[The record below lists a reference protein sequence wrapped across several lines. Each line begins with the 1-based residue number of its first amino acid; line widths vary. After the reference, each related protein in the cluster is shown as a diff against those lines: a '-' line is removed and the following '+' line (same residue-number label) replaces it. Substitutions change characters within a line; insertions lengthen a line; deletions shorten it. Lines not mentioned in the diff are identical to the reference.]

1 MIGRDRAR
9 RRANVAEPA
18 ASRRRR
24 VAAMPFIFVVVF
36 IDVLGIGIAL
46 PVLPL
51 LVGEFTA
58 SRELQSYWYG
68 ALVVVYGVMQFFCA
82 PLLGALSDR
91 FGRRP
96 LLLWSLLGLGAHF
109 LLLALAPSLAWMFV
123 ARVLGG
129 TAGAS
134 FTVAN
139 AYASDVSSA
148 ERRAAA
154 FGLIGA
160 AFGLGFIFGP
170 MIGGLLGAADL
181 RLPFYAA
188 AGLSLINAIYGYLVV
203 PESLPSERRTSFSLK
218 RANPVSALFALVRHH
233 EVGNLVAVFA
243 LMVLAQLILQV
254 TWVLYTNFRFGW
266 GPRDNGFAL
275 FLVGLVATVV
285 QGALLSRLLQR
296 FGEVR
301 LALAGL
307 AVGMIAYLCYGLAQ
321 HDWMM
326 YAIIVGNFLSFA
338 AGPALQ
344 AVISNAMGPSEQ
356 GITMGALNSINS
368 IMFVVAPAIGTP
380 LLAAVSHL
388 PPSDW
393 KVGTTFYLSAILQVI
408 ALVLARRH
416 FAVRR
421 VERTA

>member
-1 MIGRDRAR
+1 
-9 RRANVAEPA
+9 
-18 ASRRRR
+18 
-24 VAAMPFIFVVVF
+24 MPFIFVVVF

-68 ALVVVYGVMQFFCA
+68 ALVVTYGVMQFFCA

-109 LLLALAPSLAWMFV
+109 LLLALAPSLPWMFA

-139 AYASDVSSA
+139 AYASDVTSSD
-148 ERRAAA
+148 RRAAA

-170 MIGGLLGAADL
+170 MIGGLLGGADL

-188 AGLSLINAIYGYLVV
+188 AGLSLLNAAYGYFLV
-203 PESLPSERRTSFSLK
+203 PESLPRDRRRPFSIA
-218 RANPVSALFALVRHH
+218 RANPLAALLALARHREIGSLVIVFALV
-233 EVGNLVAVFA
+233 
-243 LMVLAQLILQV
+243 VLAQLILQV

-275 FLVGLVATVV
+275 FCVGLVATVV
-285 QGALLSRLLQR
+285 QGGLLGRLLKR
-296 FGEVR
+296 FGETR
-301 LALAGL
+301 LALAGI
-307 AVGMIAYLCYGLAQ
+307 AVGTVAYLLYGLAQ
-321 HDWMM
+321 QGWMM
-326 YAIIVGNFLSFA
+326 YAIIVANFLSFA

-344 AVISNAMGPSEQ
+344 AVVSNAVGPSEQ
-356 GITMGALNSINS
+356 GVTMGALNSINS

-380 LLAAVSHL
+380 LLAQVARF

-393 KVGTTFYLSAILQVI
+393 RVGTTFFVSAILQAV
-408 ALVLARRH
+408 ALFLARRH
-416 FAVRR
+416 FAYQGVARA
-421 VERTA
+421 T

>member
-1 MIGRDRAR
+1 
-9 RRANVAEPA
+9 
-18 ASRRRR
+18 
-24 VAAMPFIFVVVF
+24 MPFIFVVVF

-68 ALVVVYGVMQFFCA
+68 ALVITYGVMQFFCA

-109 LLLALAPSLAWMFV
+109 LLLALAPSLGWMFV

-139 AYASDVSSA
+139 AYASDVSA
-148 ERRAAA
+148 PERRAAA

-170 MIGGLLGAADL
+170 MIGGLLGAVSL

-188 AGLSLINAIYGYLVV
+188 AALSLANATYGYFLV
-203 PESLPSERRTSFSLK
+203 PESLPVERRRAFSIA
-218 RANPVSALFALVRHH
+218 RANPLAALSALVRHR
-233 EVGNLVAVFA
+233 EIGSLVIVFA
-243 LMVLAQLILQV
+243 LVVLAQLILQV

-266 GPRDNGFAL
+266 DTRDNGFAL
-275 FLVGLVATVV
+275 FCVGLVATVV
-285 QGALLSRLLQR
+285 QGALLGRLLKR
-296 FGEVR
+296 YGEVK
-301 LALAGL
+301 LAMTGL
-307 AVGMIAYLCYGLAQ
+307 AVGAIAYLLYGLAQ
-321 HDWMM
+321 HGWMM

-344 AVISNAMGPSEQ
+344 SVVSNAVGPSEQ
-356 GITMGALNSINS
+356 GVTMGALNSINS
-368 IMFVVAPAIGTP
+368 IMFVVAPAIGAP
-380 LLAAVSHL
+380 LLAQVAQL

-393 KVGTTFYLSAILQVI
+393 RVGTTFYLSAILQAV
-408 ALVLARRH
+408 ALFLARRH
-416 FAVRR
+416 FAYRNLPR
-421 VERTA
+421 AA

>member
-1 MIGRDRAR
+1 
-9 RRANVAEPA
+9 
-18 ASRRRR
+18 
-24 VAAMPFIFVVVF
+24 MPFIFVVVF
-36 IDVLGIGIAL
+36 IDVLGLGIAL

-51 LVGEFTA
+51 LVGEFTS

-68 ALVVVYGVMQFFCA
+68 ALVITYGVMQFFCA
-82 PLLGALSDR
+82 PLLGAMSDR

-96 LLLWSLLGLGAHF
+96 LMLWSLLGLGAHF
-109 LLLALAPSLAWMFV
+109 LLLALAPSLPWMFA

-154 FGLIGA
+154 FGLVGA

-170 MIGGLLGAADL
+170 MVGGLLGSMDL

-188 AGLSLINAIYGYLVV
+188 AGLSLLNAAYGYFMV
-203 PESLPSERRTSFSLK
+203 PESLPRERRAAFSLA
-218 RANPVSALFALVRHH
+218 RANPLAALSRLLRHREVGTLVVVFALV
-233 EVGNLVAVFA
+233 
-243 LMVLAQLILQV
+243 VLAQLILQV

-266 GPRDNGFAL
+266 GTRDNGFAL
-275 FLVGLVATVV
+275 FCVGMVATVV
-285 QGALLSRLLQR
+285 QGVLLNKLLVR
-296 FGEVR
+296 FGEVK
-301 LALAGL
+301 LALSGL
-307 AVGMIAYLCYGLAQ
+307 AVGTIAYLLYGLAQ
-321 HDWMM
+321 HGWMM

-344 AVISNAMGPSEQ
+344 AVVSNAVGASEQ

-380 LLAAVSHL
+380 LLAQVARL

-393 KVGTTFYLSAILQVI
+393 RVGTTFFLSALLQAV

-416 FAVRR
+416 FAYQR
-421 VERTA
+421 VARAA

>member
-1 MIGRDRAR
+1 
-9 RRANVAEPA
+9 
-18 ASRRRR
+18 
-24 VAAMPFIFVVVF
+24 MPFIFVVVF

-51 LVGEFTA
+51 LVGEFTG

-68 ALVVVYGVMQFFCA
+68 ALVIVYGVMQFFCA

-96 LLLWSLLGLGAHF
+96 LLLWSLLGLGTHF
-109 LLLALAPSLAWMFV
+109 LLLALAPSLLWMFV

-139 AYASDVSSA
+139 AYASDVTAA
-148 ERRAAA
+148 ENRAAA
-154 FGLIGA
+154 FGVIGA

-170 MIGGLLGAADL
+170 MIGGLLGAESL

-188 AGLSLINAIYGYLVV
+188 ASLSLVNAAYGYFIV
-203 PESLPSERRTSFSLK
+203 PESLPRDRRTAFSIK
-218 RANPVSALFALVRHH
+218 RANPVAALLALARHR
-233 EVGNLVAVFA
+233 EIGSLVAVFA
-243 LMVLAQLILQV
+243 LAVLAQLILQF
-254 TWVLYTNFRFGW
+254 TWVLFTHFRFGW
-266 GPRDNGFAL
+266 GPRENGFSL

-285 QGALLSRLLQR
+285 QGAFLKRLLGR

-301 LALAGL
+301 LALTGL
-307 AVGMIAYLCYGLAQ
+307 AVGTVAYLLYGLAQ
-321 HDWMM
+321 HGWMM

-338 AGPALQ
+338 VGPALQ
-344 AVISNAMGPSEQ
+344 GVVSNAVTASEQ
-356 GITMGALNSINS
+356 GVTLGALNSVQS
-368 IMFVVAPAIGTP
+368 IMFVVAPSIGTP
-380 LLAAVSHL
+380 LLAQVAQL

-393 KVGTTFYLSAILQVI
+393 RVGATFFVSAVLQ
-408 ALVLARRH
+408 ALALLLARRH

-421 VERTA
+421 LARTA